1 MLCKENQVTDG
12 TEIYQVPRHLPHR
25 ERVEPSL
32 LIAVPQQ
39 VATITSIGEQKGFG
53 SMAGEVAVIP
63 PRKTRTGL
71 SFKMSHGEP
80 FSGVSPQR

>member
-1 MLCKENQVTDG
+1 MKVFDRVFG
-12 TEIYQVPRHLPHR
+12 SHR

-63 PRKTRTGL
+63 PQPGPLEMNT
-71 SFKMSHGEP
+71 H
-80 FSGVSPQR
+80 